1 MCIAISAKNGLRW
14 QPLAAIGGQRP
25 SFPAPWRGEA
35 AHADFADRA
44 RFFDSVLLD
53 SVLSDWERDELA
65 AQRDVYK
72 ALAGLGESVSKGR
85 LVDWLSDALA
95 EHLTRESPHTRSYS
109 LSHLTLVNELT
120 DAVVCA

>member
-1 MCIAISAKNGLRW
+1 MCIAISTKNGLRW
-14 QPLAAIGGQRP
+14 QPLAAIGGPRP
-25 SFPAPWRGEA
+25 TFPAPWRGEA
-35 AHADFADRA
+35 AHADFADRTA
-44 RFFDSVLLD
+44 FFDSLLLD

-72 ALAGLGESVSKGR
+72 ALTALGSSVNKAC

-95 EHLTRESPHTRSYS
+95 QHLTRESAHTRAYS

-120 DAVVCA
+120 DAVFGA

>member
-1 MCIAISAKNGLRW
+1 MRIAISAKNGLRW
-14 QPLAAIGGQRP
+14 QPLAAIGGPRP

-35 AHADFADRA
+35 AHADFRDRTA
-44 RFFDSVLLD
+44 FYDSLLLD

-72 ALAGLGESVSKGR
+72 ALAGLGGKVSKTR

-95 EHLTRESPHTRSYS
+95 QHLTRESPHSRPYS
-109 LSHLTLVNELT
+109 LSHLTLVNDLT
-120 DAVVCA
+120 VAVFAS